1 MEDRKWLLLC
11 SQLPATPSRTRVML
25 WRRMRAAGATGLQN
39 GVWVLPHTAEYE
51 RFMSDMQSYVEQQG
65 GTGQVFVARVLNPGT
80 EAHILARFRAD
91 RDGEYGEFKEQC
103 EDFLAEIAKEI
114 QRRNFSYAE
123 FEENEQNLNKLV
135 DWLAKIKRRD
145 FTGPSHTA
153 DPSRAANAEAPNA
166 GAVEADAMLDAC
178 RQALLEFADQVYRN
192 EAVEGGKDITDDR
205 GMLLSKWAEDGSD
218 GLQA

>member
-1 MEDRKWLLLC
+1 
-11 SQLPATPSRTRVML
+11 
-25 WRRMRAAGATGLQN
+25 MRAAGATGLQN
-39 GVWVLPHTAEYE
+39 GVWMLPYTAQHE

-65 GTGQVFVARVLNPGT
+65 GTGQVFVASVLNPET
-80 EAHILARFRAD
+80 EAHILARFRDD

-114 QRRNFSYAE
+114 RRRNFSYAE

-145 FTGPSHTA
+145 FTGPSHVA
-153 DPSRAANAEAPNA
+153 DPLQAAVAGAANA
-166 GAVEADAMLDAC
+166 GAVEADTMLDNC

-192 EAVEGGKDITDDR
+192 EGVEGGKDVTVDHGILPD
-205 GMLLSKWAEDGSD
+205 KWAEDGSD